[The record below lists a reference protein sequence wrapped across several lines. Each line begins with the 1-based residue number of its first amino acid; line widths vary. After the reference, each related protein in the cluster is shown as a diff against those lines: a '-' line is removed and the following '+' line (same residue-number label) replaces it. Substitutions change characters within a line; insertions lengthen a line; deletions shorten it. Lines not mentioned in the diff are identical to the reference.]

1 MKEKYIKQIIK
12 LLTCSKK
19 RREEIK
25 KQLSA
30 DIDGAIDAGESF
42 ETVQIRMGEPKEI
55 ADGFNQSFSD
65 GEKKAFR
72 RERRRRRILDIVI
85 VILILIPVF
94 WWMIPKNT
102 LLKDSNVFD
111 VDTVQAKAEEV
122 VSLLDESDY
131 DALKEIADDKMAELL
146 NAKEMN
152 QAKSHFGEDWGEF
165 QNFGSP
171 YLIESTQR
179 GQHTAVVQ
187 INASYENTSVT
198 YTISFNEDMKL
209 NGLWMK

>member
-30 DIDGAIDAGESF
+30 DIDDAVGAGETF
-42 ETVQIRMGEPKEI
+42 ETIQTRMGKPKEI
-55 ADGFNQSFSD
+55 ADEFNQSFSD
-65 GEKKAFR
+65 EEKKVFR
-72 RERRRRRILDIVI
+72 KERRRRRILDVVV

-102 LLKDSNVFD
+102 WLKDSKVFD
-111 VDTVQAKAEEV
+111 ADAVQAKAEEV

-131 DALKEIADDKMAELL
+131 NALKEIADDKMAAIL

-152 QAKSHFGEDWGEF
+152 QAKSNFGEDWGEF
-165 QNFGSP
+165 QNLGSP

-179 GQHTAVVQ
+179 GQHTAIVQ

-209 NGLWMK
+209 TGLWMK